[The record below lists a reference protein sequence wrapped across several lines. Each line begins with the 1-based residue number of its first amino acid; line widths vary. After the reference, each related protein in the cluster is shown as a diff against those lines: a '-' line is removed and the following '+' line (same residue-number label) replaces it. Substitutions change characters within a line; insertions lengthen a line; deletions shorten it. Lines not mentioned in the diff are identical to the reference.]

1 MLLEPS
7 VSPQVADRVVPTQTN
22 PLSIEENPMT
32 ATDATCEAAAI
43 TP

>member
-1 MLLEPS
+1 MFLEPS
-7 VSPQVADRVVPTQTN
+7 VSPRVADRVVPMQTT
-22 PLSIEENPMT
+22 PPIEENSMT